1 METKLFNF
9 VFIVA
14 SFVWTIYTA
23 LMVSVVVDCR
33 AAHVPVNLLWV
44 WIWALSGLLI
54 IAVSLITGNMEH
66 PVQSDEFEDRDDPY
80 AIPLAHNSTCKSCK
94 DWWCCSYV
102 GDLYNI
108 NGDCIDE
115 K

>member
-1 METKLFNF
+1 METILN
-9 VFIVA
+9 
-14 SFVWTIYTA
+14 
-23 LMVSVVVDCR
+23 
-33 AAHVPVNLLWV
+33 NLSSSCGEF
-44 WIWALSGLLI
+44 ALSFMLI
-54 IAVSLITGNMEH
+54 MSLFIGFAINFIKEHVVSH
-66 PVQSDEFEDRDDPY
+66 DEFEDRDDPY
-80 AIPLAHNSTCKSCK
+80 AIPLQHNSTCNACV